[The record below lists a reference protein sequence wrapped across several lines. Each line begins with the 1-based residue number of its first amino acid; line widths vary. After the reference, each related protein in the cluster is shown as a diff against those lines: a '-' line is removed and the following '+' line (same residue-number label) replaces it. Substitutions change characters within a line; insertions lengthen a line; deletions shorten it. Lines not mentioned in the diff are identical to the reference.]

1 MSALSA
7 RSLALFP
14 AALLNF
20 RFFLGDESSPRHCTQ
35 PLERDRQATLLAQ
48 PVSPFVHLAER
59 AVDLR
64 EPRTL
69 LICQV
74 EQLLLLLR
82 SLGSLGRVPHLS
94 KLFRVRPFG
103 NVRCNVALQLGAL
116 GLERR
121 SKCLEICTAQLTVPL
136 LP

>member
-35 PLERDRQATLLAQ
+35 PLERDRKATFLAE

-59 AVDLR
+59 AIDLR
-64 EPRTL
+64 EQRTL

-82 SLGSLGRVPHLS
+82 SLGALGQVPHLS
-94 KLFRVRPFG
+94 KLFRVRPLV
-103 NVRCNVALQLGAL
+103 NLRCNVALQLSAL
-116 GLERR
+116 GSQRGSR
-121 SKCLEICTAQLTVPL
+121 GGCSCARHV
-136 LP
+136 